1 MGRLFPKPI
10 PEIKNFPKAVAKQQ
24 SSETFKLPVGS
35 TKARQARGGFRLG
48 VFSRF
53 EAETWVL
60 VVVSIVTAYLV
71 LPPLYSVIQTS
82 LFTTKLTGELDEFT
96 LSYYRDMFRELQ
108 VLGPFLNT
116 VYFSV
121 GSALLATLLGGLV
134 AWVVTRTDS
143 PLRGLGYFTAF
154 ASFGTP
160 FILYTIGWLLI
171 LGKAGPVNSWLRAFF
186 DHSGPAVNV
195 YSMWGMVFVEAL
207 LWSPFVFL
215 LLAAS
220 FRSMDPSLEEASAVC
235 GARVWQTLR
244 RISLRLMLPAFFS
257 VLLLI
262 FIRAFESFEIP
273 ALVGLPGDI
282 RVLTTSILLDAQ
294 RMPPTYGRA
303 GAFAVLLMLV
313 VACTLYFYFR
323 ITREA
328 SRFHTI
334 TGKGYRPALI
344 QLGGWRYVTA
354 AGLLFYS
361 FVLLVLPFLI
371 VLWASLL
378 PFYMQ
383 PSLEAISKFTLKN
396 YVTAI
401 YFPKITDS
409 IKNSVLLGLGSATA
423 VMVLTTLA
431 SWILVRTKLR
441 GRWLLDLLTTLPL
454 LFPGI
459 VMGLAI
465 MRFYLLV
472 PIPIYGTLWILLIA
486 FITRYIPYGIRYTHS
501 GLLQLHRELEE
512 AAYTSGASWLNAMRR
527 ITMPLLTPSFLGGW
541 VFIFL
546 LSAKELSMS
555 ILLVSPQ
562 TPVVSVAI
570 YELWENG
577 QVGELAAFGVIWTT
591 ILVSIAVAYYLFARR
606 YGIQH

>member
-1 MGRLFPKPI
+1 
-10 PEIKNFPKAVAKQQ
+10 VAKQQ
-24 SSETFKLPVGS
+24 SSETFKLPLGS
-35 TKARQARGGFRLG
+35 GKAQPARRVLG
-48 VFSRF
+48 LEVFSRV
-53 EAETWVL
+53 EAQTWVL
-60 VVVSIVTAYLV
+60 VVVSILTAYLV

-134 AWVVTRTDS
+134 AWIVTRTDS

-171 LGKAGPVNSWLRAFF
+171 LGKAGPVNSWLRVFL
-186 DHSGPAVNV
+186 DQSGPVVNV

-313 VACTLYFYFR
+313 VAGTLYFYFR

-344 QLGGWRYVTA
+344 QLGGWRYVAA
-354 AGLLFYS
+354 AGLLLYS

-378 PFYMQ
+378 PFYIQ
-383 PSLEAISKFTLKN
+383 PSLEAIPRFTLKN

-401 YFPKITDS
+401 HFPKITDS

-472 PIPIYGTLWILLIA
+472 PIPIYGTLWILLVA
-486 FITRYIPYGIRYTHS
+486 FVTRYIPYGIRYTHS

-512 AAYTSGASWLNAMRR
+512 AAYTSGSSWLDTMRR
-527 ITMPLLTPSFLGGW
+527 VTLPLLTPSFLGGW

-606 YGIQH
+606 YGIQQQ

>member
-1 MGRLFPKPI
+1 M
-10 PEIKNFPKAVAKQQ
+10 AKQQ
-24 SSETFKLPVGS
+24 SSETYDLPLKS
-35 TKARQARGGFRLG
+35 HPAPQARG
-48 VFSRF
+48 VFGLSAATRF
-53 EAETWVL
+53 DAQTCVL
-60 VVVSIVTAYLV
+60 IIVSVITGYLV
-71 LPPLYSVIQTS
+71 LPPLYSVLQTS

-96 LSYYRDMFRELQ
+96 LRYYEELFRELQ

-116 VYFSV
+116 VYFSI
-121 GSALLATLLGGLV
+121 GSALFATIIGGVV
-134 AWVVTRTDS
+134 AWVVTRTDT

-160 FILYTIGWLLI
+160 FILYTIGWLLL
-171 LGKAGPVNSWLRAFF
+171 LGKAGPVNYWLRTLLNQ
-186 DHSGPAVNV
+186 SGPVLNV
-195 YSMWGMVFVEAL
+195 YSLWGMVLIESF

-215 LLAAS
+215 MLAAS
-220 FRSMDPSLEEASAVC
+220 FRSMDPSLEEASAAC
-235 GARVWQTLR
+235 GARLWQTLR
-244 RISLRLMLPAFFS
+244 RVSLRLMLPAFFS
-257 VLLLI
+257 VILLI
-262 FIRAFESFEIP
+262 FIRSFESFEIP

-282 RVLTTSILLDAQ
+282 RVLTTSIYLDSQ

-303 GAFAVLLMLV
+303 GAFSVLLMLV
-313 VACTLYFYFR
+313 VAATLYLYFR
-323 ITREA
+323 VTREGDK
-328 SRFHTI
+328 FHTV
-334 TGKGYRPALI
+334 TGKGYRPTVI

-354 AGLLFYS
+354 ALLLLYS
-361 FVLLVLPFLI
+361 FVLLVLPFMI

-383 PSLEAISKFTLKN
+383 PSLEAFSLFTLKN
-396 YVTAI
+396 FITAI
-401 YFPKITDS
+401 HFPKITDS
-409 IKNSVLLGLGSATA
+409 IKNSVLLGLGSATV
-423 VMVLTTLA
+423 VMLLTTFA

-472 PIPIYGTLWILLIA
+472 PIPIYGTLWILLVA

-512 AAYTSGASWLNAMRR
+512 AAYTSGASWSNAMRR
-527 ITMPLLTPSFLGGW
+527 ITLPLLTPSFLGGW
-541 VFIFL
+541 VFVFL

-555 ILLVSPQ
+555 ILLAGPQ

-570 YELWENG
+570 FELWENG
-577 QVGELAAFGVIWTT
+577 QVGELAAFGVIWTV
-591 ILVSIAVAYYLFARR
+591 ILVSVAIIYYLIARR
-606 YGIQH
+606 YGIQQH

>member
-1 MGRLFPKPI
+1 M
-10 PEIKNFPKAVAKQQ
+10 AKQQ
-24 SSETFKLPVGS
+24 SSETYDLPLKS
-35 TKARQARGGFRLG
+35 HPAPQARG
-48 VFSRF
+48 VFGLSASTRF
-53 EAETWVL
+53 DAQTCVL
-60 VVVSIVTAYLV
+60 IIVSVITGYLV
-71 LPPLYSVIQTS
+71 LPPLYSVLQTS

-96 LSYYRDMFRELQ
+96 LRYYEELFRELQ

-116 VYFSV
+116 VYFSI
-121 GSALLATLLGGLV
+121 GSALFATIIGGVV
-134 AWVVTRTDS
+134 AWVVTRTDT

-160 FILYTIGWLLI
+160 FILYTIGWLLL
-171 LGKAGPVNSWLRAFF
+171 LGKAGPVNYWLRTLLNQ
-186 DHSGPAVNV
+186 SGPVLNV
-195 YSMWGMVFVEAL
+195 YSLWGMVLIESF

-215 LLAAS
+215 MLAAS
-220 FRSMDPSLEEASAVC
+220 FRSMDPSLEEASAAC
-235 GARVWQTLR
+235 GARLWQTLR
-244 RISLRLMLPAFFS
+244 RVSLRLMLPAFFS
-257 VLLLI
+257 VILLI
-262 FIRAFESFEIP
+262 FIRSFESFEIP

-282 RVLTTSILLDAQ
+282 RVLTTSIYLDSQ

-303 GAFAVLLMLV
+303 GAFSVLLMLV
-313 VACTLYFYFR
+313 VAATLYLYFR
-323 ITREA
+323 VTREGDK
-328 SRFHTI
+328 FHTV
-334 TGKGYRPALI
+334 TGKGYRPTVI

-354 AGLLFYS
+354 ALLLLYS

-383 PSLEAISKFTLKN
+383 PSLEAFSLFTLKN
-396 YVTAI
+396 FITAI
-401 YFPKITDS
+401 HFPKITDS
-409 IKNSVLLGLGSATA
+409 IKNSVLLGLGSATV
-423 VMVLTTLA
+423 VMLLTTFA

-472 PIPIYGTLWILLIA
+472 PIPIYGTLWILLVA

-512 AAYTSGASWLNAMRR
+512 AAYTSGASWSNAMRR
-527 ITMPLLTPSFLGGW
+527 ITLPLLTPSFLGGW
-541 VFIFL
+541 VFVFL

-555 ILLVSPQ
+555 ILLAGPQ

-570 YELWENG
+570 FELWENG
-577 QVGELAAFGVIWTT
+577 QVGELAAFGVIWTV
-591 ILVSIAVAYYLFARR
+591 ILVSVAIIYYLIARR
-606 YGIQH
+606 YGIQQH

>member
-1 MGRLFPKPI
+1 M
-10 PEIKNFPKAVAKQQ
+10 AKQQ
-24 SSETFKLPVGS
+24 SSETYDLPLKS
-35 TKARQARGGFRLG
+35 HPAPQARG
-48 VFSRF
+48 VFGLSASTRF
-53 EAETWVL
+53 DAQTCVL
-60 VVVSIVTAYLV
+60 IIVSVITGYLV
-71 LPPLYSVIQTS
+71 LPPLYSVLQTS

-96 LSYYRDMFRELQ
+96 LRYYQELFRELQ

-116 VYFSV
+116 LYFSI
-121 GSALLATLLGGLV
+121 GSALFATIIGGVV
-134 AWVVTRTDS
+134 AWVVTRTDT

-160 FILYTIGWLLI
+160 FILYTIGWLLL
-171 LGKAGPVNSWLRAFF
+171 LGKAGPVNYWLRTLLNQ
-186 DHSGPAVNV
+186 SGPVLNV
-195 YSMWGMVFVEAL
+195 YSLWGMVLIESF

-215 LLAAS
+215 MLAAS
-220 FRSMDPSLEEASAVC
+220 FRSMDPSLEEASAAC
-235 GARVWQTLR
+235 GARLWQTLR
-244 RISLRLMLPAFFS
+244 RVSLRLMLPAFFS
-257 VLLLI
+257 VILLI
-262 FIRAFESFEIP
+262 FIRSFESFEIP

-282 RVLTTSILLDAQ
+282 RVLTTSIYLDSQ

-303 GAFAVLLMLV
+303 GAFSVLLMLV
-313 VACTLYFYFR
+313 VAATLYLYFR
-323 ITREA
+323 VTREGDK
-328 SRFHTI
+328 FHTV
-334 TGKGYRPALI
+334 TGKGYRPTVI

-354 AGLLFYS
+354 ALLLLYS

-383 PSLEAISKFTLKN
+383 PSLEAFSLFTLKN
-396 YVTAI
+396 FVTAI
-401 YFPKITDS
+401 HFPKITDS
-409 IKNSVLLGLGSATA
+409 IKNSVLLGLGSASV
-423 VMVLTTLA
+423 VMLLTTFA

-465 MRFYLLV
+465 MRFYLIV
-472 PIPIYGTLWILLIA
+472 PIPIYGTLWILLVA

-512 AAYTSGASWLNAMRR
+512 AAYTSGASWSNAMRR
-527 ITMPLLTPSFLGGW
+527 ITLPLLTPSFLGGW
-541 VFIFL
+541 VFVFL

-555 ILLVSPQ
+555 ILLAGPQ

-570 YELWENG
+570 FELWENG
-577 QVGELAAFGVIWTT
+577 QVGELAAFGVIWTV
-591 ILVSIAVAYYLFARR
+591 ILVSVAIIYYLIARR
-606 YGIQH
+606 YGIQQH

>member
-1 MGRLFPKPI
+1 
-10 PEIKNFPKAVAKQQ
+10 VAKQP
-24 SSETFKLPVGS
+24 SSETYDLPVDS
-35 TKARQARGGFRLG
+35 HPAPQAGRIFGLSIFT
-48 VFSRF
+48 RF
-53 EAETWVL
+53 AAETWVL
-60 VVVSIVTAYLV
+60 VVVAVVTAYLV

-134 AWVVTRTDS
+134 AWIVTRTDS

-171 LGKAGPVNSWLRAFF
+171 LGKAGPVNSWLRVFL
-186 DHSGPAVNV
+186 DHSGPVVNV

-323 ITREA
+323 MTREA

-354 AGLLFYS
+354 AGLLLYS

-378 PFYMQ
+378 PFYIQ
-383 PSLEAISKFTLKN
+383 PSWEAISKFTLKN

-401 YFPKITDS
+401 HFPKITDS
-409 IKNSVLLGLGSATA
+409 IKNSILLGIGSASA

-472 PIPIYGTLWILLIA
+472 PIPIYGTLWILLVA
-486 FITRYIPYGIRYTHS
+486 FVTRYIPYGIRYTHS

-512 AAYTSGASWLNAMRR
+512 AAYTSGSSWLDTMRR
-527 ITMPLLTPSFLGGW
+527 ITLPLLTPSFLGGW

-577 QVGELAAFGVIWTT
+577 QVGELAAFGVIWTV
-591 ILVSIAVAYYLFARR
+591 ILVSVAITYYLIARR
-606 YGIQH
+606 YGIQQH

>member
-1 MGRLFPKPI
+1 M
-10 PEIKNFPKAVAKQQ
+10 AKQQ
-24 SSETFKLPVGS
+24 SSETYDLPLKS
-35 TKARQARGGFRLG
+35 HPAPQARGLFGL
-48 VFSRF
+48 SAATRF
-53 EAETWVL
+53 DAQTCVL
-60 VVVSIVTAYLV
+60 IIVSVITGYLV
-71 LPPLYSVIQTS
+71 LPPLYSVLQTS

-96 LSYYRDMFRELQ
+96 LRYYEELFRELQ

-116 VYFSV
+116 VYFSI
-121 GSALLATLLGGLV
+121 GSALFATIIGGVV
-134 AWVVTRTDS
+134 AWVVTRTDT

-160 FILYTIGWLLI
+160 FILYTIGWLLL
-171 LGKAGPVNSWLRAFF
+171 LGKAGPVNYWLRTLLNQ
-186 DHSGPAVNV
+186 SGPVLNV
-195 YSMWGMVFVEAL
+195 YSLWGMVLIESF

-215 LLAAS
+215 MLAAS
-220 FRSMDPSLEEASAVC
+220 FRSMDPSLEEASAAC
-235 GARVWQTLR
+235 GARLWQTLR
-244 RISLRLMLPAFFS
+244 RVSLRLMLPAFFS
-257 VLLLI
+257 VILLI
-262 FIRAFESFEIP
+262 FIRSFESFEIP

-282 RVLTTSILLDAQ
+282 RVLTTSIYLDSQ

-303 GAFAVLLMLV
+303 GAFSVLLMLV
-313 VACTLYFYFR
+313 VAATLYLYFR
-323 ITREA
+323 VTREGDK
-328 SRFHTI
+328 FHTV
-334 TGKGYRPALI
+334 TGKGYRPTVI

-354 AGLLFYS
+354 ALLLLYS

-383 PSLEAISKFTLKN
+383 PSLEAFSLFTLKN
-396 YVTAI
+396 FITAI
-401 YFPKITDS
+401 HFPKITDS
-409 IKNSVLLGLGSATA
+409 IKNSVLLGLGSATV
-423 VMVLTTLA
+423 VMLLTTFA

-472 PIPIYGTLWILLIA
+472 PIPIYGTLWILLVA

-512 AAYTSGASWLNAMRR
+512 AAYTSGASWSNAMRR
-527 ITMPLLTPSFLGGW
+527 ITLPLLTPSFLGGW
-541 VFIFL
+541 VFVFL

-555 ILLVSPQ
+555 ILLASPQ

-570 YELWENG
+570 FELWENG
-577 QVGELAAFGVIWTT
+577 QVGELAAFGVIWTV
-591 ILVSIAVAYYLFARR
+591 ILVSVAIIYYLIARR
-606 YGIQH
+606 YGIQQH